1 MEHDMPDEEQP
12 TSEGDSYTVAA
23 AMACRW
29 LSAYFAQDDQAGD
42 ILRAMAADRRGL
54 AMAFAALGEAF
65 ISTLQKLDADG
76 AIEGGVQVHLDRL
89 ALNTG
94 ALADAVVTRYRGEA
108 S

>member
-1 MEHDMPDEEQP
+1 MSEQP
-12 TSEGDSYTVAA
+12 ISNEDDGYTVAA

-29 LSAYFAQDDQAGD
+29 LASYFAQDDVTGD
-42 ILRAMAADRRGL
+42 ILRVLAADPRSL

-65 ISTLQKLDADG
+65 ISTLQRLDADG
-76 AIEGGVQVHLDRL
+76 AIEGGVQLHLDRL

-94 ALADAVVTRYRGEA
+94 ALADAVIARHRGEA